1 LVFTVPARVR
11 SLEFTN
17 GVLERGV
24 MGDTSDFIG
33 RLKTSARGRSSG
45 IGHSRIADRPGRP
58 GSPSATSLSPTVVH
72 EDVVDNGATTAPRW
86 PPRKERLLEFVALA
100 SVAIAIPLAWWI
112 ASTVLVAGNGF
123 NDFHDFYLAAQLI
136 THGQSPYDK
145 AALAELARSEG
156 LHFVVGTG
164 YSYPLPFALAMIPF
178 VALPFTAAVLVF
190 NGMSL
195 AVFGFTVA
203 AWIGWAHGWE
213 PALRRRRLVLAC
225 AAAVYPSVYGTIAN
239 GQAGLVLLPLL
250 GLGTMAA
257 VEQGRGSRRFLG
269 GIAIG
274 LAAIVKLTPGLLIVP
289 MVLGRQV
296 RAAMGVVL
304 GAVGAL
310 AAATVLAPWAGEGSE
325 GMMSLLEPDS
335 YFTNQSIN
343 GVVTRLVLPSDRTV
357 PLWNHGFD
365 PRIPVLVLT
374 GAFAL
379 LTLLIL
385 WKARR
390 ILAERR
396 GLALGL
402 GLALVGGLIG
412 APKGTYWNQVMVLV
426 PAGLLL
432 AVEVP
437 DLRIGRLGRIDLALL
452 ACWLAG
458 TTVQTLLW
466 MSPPSSTGTFA
477 PVVTLLTSS
486 SVYGLF
492 ALWLVLA
499 RRLLPRRSSG
509 QAVADALEPVAQAPA
524 LRSGDHQGG

>member
-1 LVFTVPARVR
+1 
-11 SLEFTN
+11 
-17 GVLERGV
+17 
-24 MGDTSDFIG
+24 MGGTSALIG
-33 RLKTSARGRSSG
+33 RLKTSARGRSSVV
-45 IGHSRIADRPGRP
+45 GHSRIAGSPGRRP
-58 GSPSATSLSPTVVH
+58 SPAEASLDPTVLD
-72 EDVVDNGATTAPRW
+72 EDVEDGATTARRW
-86 PPRKERLLEFVALA
+86 PPHRDRLWEFVALA

-112 ASTVLVAGNGF
+112 ASTLLVAGNGF

-136 THGQSPYDK
+136 TQGQSPYDK
-145 AALAELARSEG
+145 AALSELARSEG

-164 YSYPLPFALAMIPF
+164 YSYPLPFALAMVPF

-190 NGMSL
+190 NGLSL
-195 AVFGFTVA
+195 AVFGLTVA

-213 PALRRRRLVLAC
+213 PTLRRRRFVLAC

-257 VEQGRGSRRFLG
+257 VDQGQGSRRFLG

-274 LAAIVKLTPGLLIVP
+274 LAAIVKLTPGLLAVP
-289 MVLGRQV
+289 MLLGRQV
-296 RAAMGVVL
+296 RAAMGLVL

-310 AAATVLAPWAGEGSE
+310 VAATLVVPWAGQGSE

-343 GVVTRLVLPSDRTV
+343 GVVTRLVLPSERTV

-365 PRIPVLVLT
+365 PRLPVLVLT

-385 WKARR
+385 RKARR
-390 ILAERR
+390 TLGERR
-396 GLALGL
+396 GLALGI
-402 GLALVGGLIG
+402 GLALVSGLIG

-437 DLRIGRLGRIDLALL
+437 DLRIGRLGHIDLALL

-466 MSPPSSTGTFA
+466 MSPPPSTGTLA

-486 SVYGLF
+486 SVYGLV

-499 RRLLPRRSSG
+499 RRLLMPRSSG
-509 QAVADALEPVAQAPA
+509 QAVTDAFEPVAETAA